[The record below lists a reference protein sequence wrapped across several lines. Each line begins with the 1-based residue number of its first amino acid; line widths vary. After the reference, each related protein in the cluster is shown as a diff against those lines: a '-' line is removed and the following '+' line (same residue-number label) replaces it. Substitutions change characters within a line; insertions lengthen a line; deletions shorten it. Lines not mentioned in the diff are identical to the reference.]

1 MKTLKFAS
9 IAIVLAAIFLPGCNS
24 MTKTQ
29 KGAAIGTAA
38 GGATG
43 AVIGRAAGNTALGA
57 VIGAAVGGV
66 TGALIGKK
74 MDKQAAEIAKEIPGV
89 TVTRVG
95 EAIVVEFA
103 NDILFGFDSYTI
115 TNSADE
121 NLTKLVTILGSYPDT
136 DIAIVGHT
144 DNSGTATYNQALSL
158 RRADA
163 VATNLIVKKI
173 AADRITTLGYG
184 EQNAKYSNTTTG
196 GQAQNRRVEF
206 LITANEKMVA
216 DAQKESGK

>member
-1 MKTLKFAS
+1 MKTLKLAS
-9 IAIVLAAIFLPGCNS
+9 LAILASSLIFPGCSS
-24 MTKTQ
+24 MNKTQ

-43 AVIGRAAGNTALGA
+43 AVIGRVAGNTALGA

-74 MDKQAAEIAKEIPGV
+74 MDKQAEEIAKEIPGV
-89 TVTRVG
+89 KVTRVG

-103 NDILFGFDSYTI
+103 NDILFGFDSYAI
-115 TNSADE
+115 SNAAGV
-121 NLTKLVTILGSYPDT
+121 NLQKLVKILGSYPDT

-144 DNSGTATYNQALSL
+144 DNSGSATYNQALSL

-163 VATNLIVKKI
+163 VASNLIDQKI
-173 AADRITTLGYG
+173 AASRITTLGYG
-184 EQNAKYSNTTTG
+184 EKTAKYSNTTTD
-196 GQAQNRRVEF
+196 GQALNRRVEF

-216 DAQKESGK
+216 DAQKETGK

>member
-9 IAIVLAAIFLPGCNS
+9 IAILMAALVFPGCTS
-24 MTKTQ
+24 MNKTQ

-43 AVIGRAAGNTALGA
+43 AVIGRVAGNTALGA

-74 MDKQAAEIAKEIPGV
+74 MDKQAEEIAKEIPGV

-115 TNSADE
+115 TSAAGE
-121 NLTKLVTILGSYPDT
+121 NLTKLVNILGSYPDT

-144 DNSGTATYNQALSL
+144 DNSGTAAYNQALSL

-163 VATNLIVKKI
+163 VANNLIGQKI
-173 AADRITTLGYG
+173 AATRITTLGYG

-216 DAQKESGK
+216 DAQKETGK